1 MSSKDVSVN
10 WTLEE
15 GPGPILQKTGDPD
28 IIAEHPL
35 AAIYRRHDGS
45 KRCTIDLRI
54 RHGMQA
60 TVVSNAKSCE
70 VYGISEDGEQEYQG
84 SAKAELTSGALW
96 KLGIAAKVGLLNSY
110 CSMCF
115 LHLSKRMESSH
126 ASHDAPELMLK
137 FLCQG
142 REPVCAASDVWPAPC
157 G

>member
-1 MSSKDVSVN
+1 M
-10 WTLEE
+10 
-15 GPGPILQKTGDPD
+15 
-28 IIAEHPL
+28 IAEHPP
-35 AAIYRRHDGS
+35 AAIYRRRDGS

-110 CSMCF
+110 CPKEWN
-115 LHLSKRMESSH
+115 LHMPVITQLS
-126 ASHDAPELMLK
+126 
-137 FLCQG
+137 
-142 REPVCAASDVWPAPC
+142 
-157 G
+157 